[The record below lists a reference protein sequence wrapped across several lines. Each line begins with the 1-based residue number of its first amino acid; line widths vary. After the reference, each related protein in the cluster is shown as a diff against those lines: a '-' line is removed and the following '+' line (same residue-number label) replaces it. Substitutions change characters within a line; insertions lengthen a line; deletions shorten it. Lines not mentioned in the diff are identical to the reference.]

1 MKKIFLVIL
10 FVNFLY
16 STDQIQPLTEQWI
29 PYQIETKDG
38 LKGISIDLVREIQKR
53 IGNTKEIKVFPWK
66 RGYNITLQ
74 KEGYALFLTT
84 KSKKR
89 EPLFKW
95 VGPISSMKIAF
106 FKNSFRT
113 DLNINSIEDAKNV
126 SSIVVAENTISH
138 EILSKMNFKNLHVN
152 TLANNAFP
160 QLVENK
166 VDLYPVEYDAFLYK
180 LKKLKLEKKIVP
192 VKMKPFF
199 ESELY
204 IAFNKNTNDKTIKL
218 WQDTLDSIK
227 NDGTYKKIV
236 ENYR

>member
-1 MKKIFLVIL
+1 MKQIFLLLI
-10 FVNFLY
+10 FIKFLY
-16 STDQIQPLTEQWI
+16 SSDQIQPLTEQWI
-29 PYQIETKDG
+29 PYQMETKDG
-38 LKGISIDLVREIQKR
+38 LKGISIDLVKEIQKR

-66 RGYNITLQ
+66 RGYNITLE

-113 DLNINSIEDAKNV
+113 DLNINSIEDAKKV
-126 SSIVVAENTISH
+126 SSIIVADNTIAH
-138 EILSKMNFKNLHVN
+138 EILNKMNFKNLHVN
-152 TLANNAFP
+152 TLANNSFA
-160 QLVENK
+160 QLLGNK
-166 VDLYPVEYDAFLYK
+166 VDLYPVEYNAFLYK
-180 LKKLKLEKKIVP
+180 LKKLNLEKEIIP

-199 ESELY
+199 ESKLY
-204 IAFNKNTNDKTIKL
+204 IAFNKNTDNKTIKL

-227 NDGTYKKIV
+227 GDGTYKKIV
-236 ENYR
+236 EKYR